1 MYDVIV
7 IGARCAGAP
16 TAMLLARKG
25 HRVLLVDRATFPSGV
40 PRCHFIHIPGVV
52 LLERWG
58 LLDALIEAK
67 TPPIDTIRLDV
78 GPFILVGS
86 EPAVDGVDAAF
97 GPRRT
102 VLDHILVGAAV
113 SAGAEMR
120 ESFTVQGLLTDGG
133 RVVGVRG
140 RGRGGTTVT
149 DRARVV
155 VGADGCNSLV
165 ARAVG
170 APTYHVRPELTCGY
184 FSYWSGV
191 PIDACEFYMRER
203 RAVYAFPTNEGL
215 TCIAM
220 QAAMQDFPSVR
231 RDVAGSFMGTIAQ
244 MPNLE
249 ERVRQGKREERFLGT
264 GVLPNFYR
272 KPYGPGWAL
281 AGDAGYHKDP
291 YTAQG
296 ISDAFRDAESVADAI
311 DSGLTGHMPMEEA
324 LARHEQRRNEVSLPL
339 YALTRYLAA
348 LPTVPD
354 ELLRLLGPLR
364 DDPAET
370 RRFFGVLSGATP
382 LSAFFPEGQIARM
395 IAD

>member
-1 MYDVIV
+1 
-7 IGARCAGAP
+7 
-16 TAMLLARKG
+16 
-25 HRVLLVDRATFPSGV
+25 
-40 PRCHFIHIPGVV
+40 
-52 LLERWG
+52 
-58 LLDALIEAK
+58 
-67 TPPIDTIRLDV
+67 
-78 GPFILVGS
+78 
-86 EPAVDGVDAAF
+86 
-97 GPRRT
+97 
-102 VLDHILVGAAV
+102 
-113 SAGAEMR
+113 
-120 ESFTVQGLLTDGG
+120 
-133 RVVGVRG
+133 
-140 RGRGGTTVT
+140 
-149 DRARVV
+149 
-155 VGADGCNSLV
+155 
-165 ARAVG
+165 
-170 APTYHVRPELTCGY
+170 
-184 FSYWSGV
+184 
-191 PIDACEFYMRER
+191 MRER